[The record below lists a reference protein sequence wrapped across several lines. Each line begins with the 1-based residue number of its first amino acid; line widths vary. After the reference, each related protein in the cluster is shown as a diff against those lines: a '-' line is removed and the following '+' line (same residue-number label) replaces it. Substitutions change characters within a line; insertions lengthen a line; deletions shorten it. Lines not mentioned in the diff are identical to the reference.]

1 MVRTQ
6 PIPHD
11 HRSHDLRPDLDGAIG
26 YAATQSRSLTIDWTV
41 HDSFTSDLILAAH
54 IGSNGKRALF
64 FLSTTRPQRAHD
76 RRNGATAGQ
85 PIPSTRV
92 LNFHTNGTTRRG
104 DAGD

>member
-6 PIPHD
+6 PIPQD
-11 HRSHDLRPDLDGAIG
+11 RRSHDLRPDLDGAIG
-26 YAATQSRSLTIDWTV
+26 YAATQSRPLTIDRTV
-41 HDSFTSDLILAAH
+41 HSGFTSDLILAAH

-76 RRNGATAGQ
+76 RRNGATVGQ